1 MSQRRLRLDVRA
13 EVRVLPLISR
23 ILRVPQLQTGG
34 VAARIVRSRESFRI
48 ISWAYHHAGMIRN
61 ERQACL
67 TLDKLILQEAATSK
81 PRSFTARLIG
91 TLPIGLRATACEE
104 TSPLQRPMR

>member
-1 MSQRRLRLDVRA
+1 LVDACNSVIGFAPMSQRRLRLDVRA

-61 ERQACL
+61 ER
-67 TLDKLILQEAATSK
+67 
-81 PRSFTARLIG
+81 RLVAIKSL
-91 TLPIGLRATACEE
+91 LPT
-104 TSPLQRPMR
+104 MR